1 MNKKNFPVYRKN
13 LSEVLVKSYF
23 RIVKEKIKDR
33 GVIYVFYKI
42 VKKIITFENLIIY
55 PIVFFLCLL
64 IKIIKPIFFIRFGCL
79 QSEQIGPC
87 AGQTELNLC
96 EKEHGIQPKKTF
108 DIYNIGNP
116 LFRCNNQ
123 LIIMW
128 KRILRVY
135 PRSRYF
141 WNIMRSFSFFKS
153 HVIRTTL
160 GERDVHGLLEIS
172 PVHLSFTKNEII
184 QAKKD
189 LLKMNIKDN
198 DKYVL
203 MINRGQK
210 YLSNTQTKANYDYH
224 SHRNSSI
231 QDYMPMAE
239 MLAANGNS
247 VIRVGHMVSDIMKNE
262 NKKIIEYD
270 HDGFRTELLD
280 IYLGANCRYVVG
292 SDTGYLSVAAA
303 FHRPIVWVNVSHL
316 DQIDCYFKN
325 WITIFKTYWLKAE
338 KRFMSIKEIFATGVA
353 KYNTNEEFEKKGI
366 ELINNTPQQITDAA
380 SEMEKRLDGSWQES
394 DEDKNLQ
401 KLFWEHCKTSNTY
414 GVIKSKIGAK
424 FLKEIKH
431 LL

>member
-1 MNKKNFPVYRKN
+1 
-13 LSEVLVKSYF
+13 
-23 RIVKEKIKDR
+23 
-33 GVIYVFYKI
+33 
-42 VKKIITFENLIIY
+42 
-55 PIVFFLCLL
+55 
-64 IKIIKPIFFIRFGCL
+64 
-79 QSEQIGPC
+79 
-87 AGQTELNLC
+87 
-96 EKEHGIQPKKTF
+96 
-108 DIYNIGNP
+108 
-116 LFRCNNQ
+116 
-123 LIIMW
+123 
-128 KRILRVY
+128 
-135 PRSRYF
+135 
-141 WNIMRSFSFFKS
+141 MRTFSFFQS
-153 HVIRTTL
+153 HVISTTL
-160 GERDVHGLLEIS
+160 GERDVHGLLEKS
-172 PVHLSFTKNEII
+172 PVHLSFTQNEII

-189 LLKMNIKDN
+189 LLKMDIKDN

-210 YLSNTQTKANYDYH
+210 YLANTQTKANYDYH

-239 MLAANGNS
+239 MLAANGNF
-247 VIRVGHMVSDIMKNE
+247 VVRVGHMVSDIMKNK

-270 HDGFRTELLD
+270 HDGFRTDLLD

-292 SDTGYLSVAAA
+292 SDTGYLSVATV

-325 WITIFKTYWLKAE
+325 WITIFKRYWLKEE
-338 KRFMSIKEIFATGVA
+338 KRFMSIKEIFATGAA

-366 ELINNTPQQITDAA
+366 ELINNTPQQITDAVT
-380 SEMEKRLDGSWQES
+380 EMEKRLDGSWQET

-424 FLKEIKH
+424 FLQEIKH